1 MKTKNK
7 GRHTL
12 RLVPQNASCELLG
25 GQIPVTSPLVLTFE
39 GTTCRDSSHGLVP
52 SVCRPVRPPRLQQ
65 LDVIPHT
72 ISHTVSEGAVQ
83 HAHSSILL
91 QPVYFE
97 AQGEW

>member
-12 RLVPQNASCELLG
+12 RLVPQNASCELLR

-52 SVCRPVRPPRLQQ
+52 RVSSPSAIGR
-65 LDVIPHT
+65 IHY